1 MDGTIQ
7 EVFFLLS
14 KNNKVSVIPLGGLG
28 EIGKN
33 MWVIRYKDEILVID
47 TGLMFPD
54 EDMLG
59 IDLVIPDITYLMENR
74 DKVVGIILTHG
85 HEDHIGALP
94 YVIRQL
100 NVPVYGSR
108 LTLGLAEAKL
118 KEHGLDRKTQL
129 IPVHAGST
137 MKIGCFKVDFINVN
151 HSIAGVLALAIHTPV
166 GTIVHTADFKI
177 DHTPVEGEPLDF
189 RKFAELGDSGVLVLL
204 SDSTNV
210 EREGYTIS
218 EKVLA
223 EKFEEL
229 FHRAEGRLIVATF
242 ASNIHRVQQV
252 VNAAM
257 LHGRKV
263 AFVGRSM
270 VNVVSIARELGYLQI
285 PEGIEVDLDDL
296 DRLSPHEVALVT
308 TGSQGEPLSA
318 LSRMA
323 MAEHRKISIRPGD
336 TVIISASAIPGNE
349 KLIARTI
356 NHLFKQGAR
365 VIYETLTG
373 VHVSGHARQEEL
385 KMMLNLV
392 KPKFFIPVHGEYRHL
407 VQHAR
412 LAQELGMP
420 SENVF
425 IAENGDVLE
434 FTARTGRMAGRVTAG
449 RIFVD
454 GLGVGDVGNVVL
466 RDRKQLSQDGILIAV
481 ITMDR
486 ENGQVLAGPDII
498 SRGFVYVRES
508 EALMEEVRIKVKEA
522 LEKCQTQGNNDWSFM
537 KSQIRETLSRFLYE
551 RTKRRPMILPII
563 TEV

>member
-1 MDGTIQ
+1 M
-7 EVFFLLS
+7 
-14 KNNKVSVIPLGGLG
+14 IPLGGLG